1 MGIGRCTG
9 SAATDAAAAKIVIVP
24 LLPLGPSPRIRF
36 GLGFG
41 GLGLHGLVQLNSRL
55 FDVIECGVTRLI
67 KVARSTIFGSCALGI
82 PRCGL
87 SQRNPDLV
95 LADRFL
101 VTLKTAA
108 AASTA
113 EHCLHVQ
120 SVNVQGRSALL
131 GCLAVL
137 LRSHETRRT
146 VAVQDSVKA
155 TTRI

>member
-87 SQRNPDLV
+87 GQRNPELV
-95 LADRFL
+95 LAE
-101 VTLKTAA
+101 TAA